1 MAYATLRYQQT
12 LTMTA
17 CLLTL
22 LLSIPCS
29 LFPVPYS
36 LFPIPYSLFPLLTDN
51 FYGLR
56 HATLSANPNYD
67 SLSFDTVAIN
77 RENTY

>member
-29 LFPVPYS
+29 LFP
-36 LFPIPYSLFPLLTDN
+36 IPYSLSSQITFMAYAT
-51 FYGLR
+51 LR